1 VLSVDFKKNELEIG
15 VVSVD
20 DPKFRTLSEDEID
33 AHLIRI
39 IEKD

>member
-1 VLSVDFKKNELEIG
+1 

-39 IEKD
+39 IEKDWLYIHSVLKSIA